1 MPQIIDQAIEL
12 ENLVADLYMFFHE
25 IFPEDADFWLKL
37 FTEEKEH
44 ASLLKW
50 SRDLL
55 ESTGEFPDEIM
66 PSDITPLISAINK
79 VKTCIRNF
87 STDKPTREKAFMAA
101 IEIEESAGEVH
112 FQEAMEKKADS
123 TYLETLQ
130 KLNLEDRDHAERIRA
145 YMKEKLQVSS

>member
-1 MPQIIDQAIEL
+1 
-12 ENLVADLYMFFHE
+12 
-25 IFPEDADFWLKL
+25 
-37 FTEEKEH
+37 
-44 ASLLKW
+44 
-50 SRDLL
+50 
-55 ESTGEFPDEIM
+55 M
-66 PSDITPLISAINK
+66 PSDITPLIDAINK